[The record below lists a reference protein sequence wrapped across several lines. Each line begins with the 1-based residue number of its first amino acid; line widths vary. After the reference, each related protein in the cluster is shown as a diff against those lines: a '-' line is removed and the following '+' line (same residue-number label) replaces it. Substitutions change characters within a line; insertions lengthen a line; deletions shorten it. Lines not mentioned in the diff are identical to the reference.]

1 VRRLLGLALLVLVAG
16 GAVWAA
22 EAGHVE
28 RLRRRL
34 WGRPVRLSAGDFPP
48 GVSAPVDDVASV
60 PLRPVRLGFVPRGAT
75 AALAA
80 AGHLQGR
87 EGSAEATLFH
97 TAFAIDVELVPFVSH
112 DEVRRALVQ
121 GAEAGGVD
129 LAALTVHGMALE
141 AALLRDAAPRAVLL
155 LGKSRGAD
163 ALAVP
168 AAVTSAAGLKGLTVA
183 VEARSPAH
191 YFLLW
196 QLSRVGA
203 SLKDLNVLT
212 VGSSQEAVAALREG
226 RAQAAAAPTAALE
239 DAVKEKGAHLL
250 GTTADAP
257 HLVATVLV
265 TRGDFAARYPDAI
278 RRVVRGALEAGAR
291 ARKDPAPAVALL
303 GALAPTQGDP
313 AEALRGEPPASLEEN
328 LAFFSLA
335 GFSPVTWAELYESAA
350 LLGQRLEG
358 AGSSLPAEEA
368 RDISALKFVAGG
380 ARAGGP

>member
-1 VRRLLGLALLVLVAG
+1 MKRLLALAVLVLVAL

-34 WGRPVRLSAGDFPP
+34 WSRPVRLSAGDFPP

-60 PLRPVRLGFVPRGAT
+60 PLRPVRVALVPRGAT
-75 AALAA
+75 AGLAA
-80 AGHLQGR
+80 AGHVAGGELSPER
-87 EGSAEATLFH
+87 TLFH
-97 TAFAIDVELVPFVSH
+97 TAYAIDVELVPFASH
-112 DEVRRALVQ
+112 DEVRRALLQ

-129 LAALTVHGMALE
+129 LAALTVHGMALD

-155 LGKSRGAD
+155 LGRSRGAD

-168 AAVTSAAGLKGLTVA
+168 AGVTSAAGLKGLTVA
-183 VEARSPAH
+183 VEPRSPAY

-203 SLKDLNVLT
+203 SLKELT
-212 VGSSQEAVAALREG
+212 ELKVASSQEAVAALRAG
-226 RAQAAAAPTAALE
+226 RAQAVAAPTAALE
-239 DAVKEKGAHLL
+239 DAVKETGAHLL
-250 GTTADAP
+250 GTTVDAP

-278 RRVVRGALEAGAR
+278 RRVVRGTLEAGVR
-291 ARKDPAPAVALL
+291 TRRDPLAAVALL
-303 GALAPTQGDP
+303 GVLAPTQGDP

-328 LAFFSLA
+328 LAFFGVS
-335 GFSPVTWAELYESAA
+335 GFSPVTWGELYESAA
-350 LLGQRLEG
+350 LLGQRLSG
-358 AGSSLPAEEA
+358 AGQTVPADEA
-368 RDISALKFVAGG
+368 RDLSALKFVAAGS
-380 ARAGGP
+380 RAP